1 MVDIA
6 RDLCVQLRDVQYRWT
21 PSQPLIL
28 DIPVFQ
34 VVRGEKVFIQGPSGS
49 GKSTLL
55 GLLGGVLLP
64 QAGDVHIL
72 GSRLNGLSGRRRD
85 TFRAAHIGFI
95 FQMFNLLPYLSL
107 TENVLLPCHFS
118 TPRKRQAQ
126 RSSSLPSEARR
137 LLVELGLEAEAL
149 GKPATE
155 LSVGQQQRV
164 AVARALIGSPELLIA
179 DEPTSALDADT
190 QEAFLKLL
198 FKECAAADTTVIFVS
213 HNAALA
219 RLFDRTVELADIN
232 HARTS

>member
-72 GSRLNGLSGRRRD
+72 GSRL
-85 TFRAAHIGFI
+85 
-95 FQMFNLLPYLSL
+95 
-107 TENVLLPCHFS
+107 
-118 TPRKRQAQ
+118 K
-126 RSSSLPSEARR
+126 
-137 LLVELGLEAEAL
+137 
-149 GKPATE
+149 
-155 LSVGQQQRV
+155 
-164 AVARALIGSPELLIA
+164 
-179 DEPTSALDADT
+179 
-190 QEAFLKLL
+190 
-198 FKECAAADTTVIFVS
+198 
-213 HNAALA
+213 
-219 RLFDRTVELADIN
+219 
-232 HARTS
+232 